1 MQTTPT
7 AAGASDAGFSSN
19 SGDLSGSTMGS
30 SGSIPTSSNSTEGS
44 SGSTI
49 ALGDGMKSDAK
60 QMGQTAVN
68 RLHSEVDN
76 RKGAAVGQ
84 VKSVSSALNN
94 VAGQLDDGAPQWLK
108 SAIQQGAQQVQR
120 FADGIEQKDSRQILN
135 DVQRLARDNPGTFL
149 AACAGI
155 GFAAARIFKAG
166 PSDSF
171 QGQSSQNQN
180 QSSQTQYPPVQGE
193 DPMRSSSTSS
203 DFGQFQSAPVPG
215 VSGDYR

>member
-7 AAGASDAGFSSN
+7 ATGASDAGFSSN

-30 SGSIPTSSNSTEGS
+30 SGSIPSSSNSAEGS

-60 QMGQTAVN
+60 QMGQTAAN

-155 GFAAARIFKAG
+155 GFVAARVFKAG
-166 PSDSF
+166 PSDNF
-171 QGQSSQNQN
+171 QGQSSQTQN
-180 QSSQTQYPPVQGE
+180 QSSQNQYPPVQGE
-193 DPMRSSSTSS
+193 EPVRSSSTSS
-203 DFGQFQSAPVPG
+203 DFGQFQSAPMPG

>member
-1 MQTTPT
+1 
-7 AAGASDAGFSSN
+7 
-19 SGDLSGSTMGS
+19 
-30 SGSIPTSSNSTEGS
+30 
-44 SGSTI
+44 
-49 ALGDGMKSDAK
+49 MKSDAK
-60 QMGQTAVN
+60 QIGQTAAN

-94 VAGQLDDGAPQWLK
+94 VAGQLDEGAPQWLR

-120 FADGIEQKDSRQILN
+120 FADGIEQKDSRQIFN
-135 DVQRLARDNPGTFL
+135 DVQQLARNNPGTFL

-155 GFAAARIFKAG
+155 GFVAARIFKAG

-171 QGQSSQNQN
+171 QAP
-180 QSSQTQYPPVQGE
+180 SSQTQFASSQSQYPPVQGE
-193 DPMRSSSTSS
+193 EPIRSSSTSS